1 MSVLT
6 RKIGQKIIID
16 DTIEISIVEVRGD
29 SVKIGINAPKH
40 VSVYRQE
47 LYEEI
52 KAANESAHTAPARGQ
67 LDDLLAILPN
77 TSPNHPPTEK
87 PC

>member
-1 MSVLT
+1 MLVLT

-29 SVKIGINAPKH
+29 SVKIGINAPKNI
-40 VSVYRQE
+40 SVYRQE

-52 KAANESAHTAPARGQ
+52 KAANESASHNPLRRRGVKSQ
-67 LDDLLAILPN
+67 HAVRFN
-77 TSPNHPPTEK
+77 R
-87 PC
+87 

>member
-1 MSVLT
+1 MLVLT

-29 SVKIGINAPKH
+29 SVKIGINAPKN

-52 KAANESAHTAPARGQ
+52 KAANESANIAPARER
-67 LDDLLAILPN
+67 LDDILAILPN
-77 TSPNHPPTEK
+77 VSNENPL
-87 PC
+87 